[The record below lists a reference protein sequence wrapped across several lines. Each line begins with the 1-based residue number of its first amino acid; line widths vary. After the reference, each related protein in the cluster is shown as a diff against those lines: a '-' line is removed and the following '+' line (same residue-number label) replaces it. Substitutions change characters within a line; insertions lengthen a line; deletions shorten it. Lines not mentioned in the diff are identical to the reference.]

1 MAEKKKAKKKKDS
14 LEDKLVYK
22 TKFIWKEA
30 DSKQKKEIFKF
41 SEEYKEFIG
50 DVKTEREFVKK
61 AKEIAEKAGFVPIE
75 KAKGKKGERIYV
87 INRNKSMALVV
98 LGKKDITDGAN
109 IVVAHID
116 APRIDLKPHPL
127 YEDKET
133 YLALLK
139 THYYGGIKKYQ
150 WMNVP
155 LALHGTVYMKNGKS
169 VDIVIGEDEKD
180 PVLMLPDLLPHLAR
194 KVQGNRKLFEGI
206 EGEEMNLL
214 IGSVPLKADEE
225 GEQIKLNILKM
236 LNDKYGMV
244 EEDLVSA
251 DLELVPASKPR
262 DVGLDKGLI
271 AAYGQDDRVC
281 SYTTLKAIL
290 ETKNPEKTAIALLM
304 DKEEIGSET
313 NTGSKSMFLE
323 YLYTELIALT
333 NKNFTPRELYRAMTK
348 SEVLSADVDA
358 VMDPSFKQ
366 VHEPLNAARI
376 SHGIVMT
383 KYTGSGGK
391 YSSNDAHA
399 EFIGKIMKL
408 FDENG
413 VFWQPGELGRVDEGG
428 GGTIAKFMAE
438 RNMDVVD
445 CGPGLL
451 SMHSPMEISSKADVW
466 SAYRA
471 YSVFFQKNQ

>member
-1 MAEKKKAKKKKDS
+1 MAKKKEKKNE
-14 LEDKLVYK
+14 LEEKLVYK

-30 DSKQKKEIFKF
+30 KSKEKKEIFDFAEDYKKF
-41 SEEYKEFIG
+41 MAEI
-50 DVKTEREFVKK
+50 KTEREFVNR
-61 AKEIAEKAGFVPIE
+61 AREMAEKAGFVPLE
-75 KAKGKKGERIYV
+75 RAKGKPGEKIYI

-98 LGKKDITDGAN
+98 LGKKDIVEGAN

-127 YEDKET
+127 YEDKDT

-150 WMNVP
+150 WVNIP
-155 LALHGTVYMKNGKS
+155 LALHGTVYLKS
-169 VDIVIGEDEKD
+169 GETVDVVIGEDDGE
-180 PVLMLPDLLPHLAR
+180 PVLILPDLLPHLAR
-194 KVQGNRKLFEGI
+194 KAQGNRKAFETI

-214 IGSVPLKADEE
+214 IGSMPVDESEE
-225 GEQIKLNILKM
+225 GEMIKLNVLKM
-236 LNDKYGMV
+236 LNDKYGIV
-244 EEDLVSA
+244 EEDLISA
-251 DLELVPASKPR
+251 DLEIVPAHKPR
-262 DVGLDKGLI
+262 DVGLDRGLI

-281 SYTTLKAIL
+281 SYTAMKAVF
-290 ETKNPEKTAIALLM
+290 ETNKPEKTAIALLM
-304 DKEEIGSET
+304 DKEEIGSDT
-313 NTGSKSMFLE
+313 NTGSKSMFIE
-323 YLYTELIALT
+323 HLYTELIALT
-333 NKNFTPRELYRAMTK
+333 NKTFTPRELYRAMTN

-413 VFWQPGELGRVDEGG
+413 VYWQTGELGKVDEGG

-451 SMHSPMEISSKADVW
+451 SMHSPMEIASKADIW
-466 SAYRA
+466 SAYKA
-471 YSVFFQKNQ
+471 YSVFFQKNH

>member
-1 MAEKKKAKKKKDS
+1 MPKKKEKKNE
-14 LEDKLVYK
+14 LEEKLVYK
-22 TKFIWKEA
+22 TKFIWKEV
-30 DSKQKKEIFKF
+30 DSKKRKEIFSFAEDYKKF
-41 SEEYKEFIG
+41 LSDI
-50 DVKTEREFVKK
+50 KTEREFVNRAKK
-61 AKEIAEKAGFVPIE
+61 MVEKAGFVPLE
-75 KAKGKKGERIYV
+75 KAKGKPGEKIYV
-87 INRNKSMALVV
+87 VNRNKSMALIV
-98 LGKKDITDGAN
+98 LGKKDIVKGAN

-150 WMNVP
+150 WVNIP
-155 LALHGTVYMKNGKS
+155 LALHGTVYMKNGKT

-194 KVQGNRKLFEGI
+194 KAQGNRKAFDTI

-214 IGSVPLKADEE
+214 IGSMPSDKVEE
-225 GEQIKLNILKM
+225 GETIKLNILKM
-236 LNDKYGMV
+236 LNDRYGIV
-244 EEDLVSA
+244 EEDLISA
-251 DLELVPASKPR
+251 DLEIVPAHKPR
-262 DVGLDKGLI
+262 DLGLDGGLI

-281 SYTTLKAIL
+281 SYTTLKAII
-290 ETKNPEKTAIALLM
+290 ETEKPEKTAIALLM
-304 DKEEIGSET
+304 DKEEIGSDT
-313 NTGSKSMFLE
+313 NTGSKSMFIE
-323 YLYTELIALT
+323 HLYTELIALT
-333 NKNFTPRELYRAMTK
+333 NENFTPRELYRAMTN
-348 SEVLSADVDA
+348 SDVLSADVDA

-366 VHEPLNAARI
+366 VHEPLNAARM

-383 KYTGSGGK
+383 KYTGAGGK

-466 SAYRA
+466 AAYKA
-471 YSVFFQKNQ
+471 YAVFFQKNH

>member
-1 MAEKKKAKKKKDS
+1 MAEKKKKNE
-14 LEDKLVYK
+14 LEEKLVYK
-22 TKFIWKEA
+22 TKFIWKE
-30 DSKQKKEIFKF
+30 SKSKEKKDIFRF
-41 SEEYKEFIG
+41 SEDYKKFVGE
-50 DVKTEREFVKK
+50 VKTEREFVKK
-61 AKEIAEKAGFVPIE
+61 AKEMAEKAGFVPIE
-75 KAKGKKGERIYV
+75 KAKGKPGERIYI
-87 INRNKSMALVV
+87 INRNKSMALVI
-98 LGKKDITDGAN
+98 LGKKDIVEGAN
-109 IVVAHID
+109 LVVSHID

-150 WMNVP
+150 WVNIP
-155 LALHGTVYMKNGKS
+155 LALHGTVYLKNGKT
-169 VDIVIGEDEKD
+169 VDIVIGEDEND
-180 PVLMLPDLLPHLAR
+180 PILILPDLLPHLAR
-194 KVQGNRKLFEGI
+194 KVQGDRKAFNTI

-214 IGSVPLKADEE
+214 IGSMPVEKLEE
-225 GEQIKLNILKM
+225 GETIKLNILKL
-236 LNDKYGMV
+236 LNEKHGIV
-244 EEDLVSA
+244 EEDLISA
-251 DLELVPASKPR
+251 DLEIVPAHKPR

-281 SYTTLKAIL
+281 SYTNLRAIL
-290 ETKNPEKTAIALLM
+290 DTKNPAKTAIALLM
-304 DKEEIGSET
+304 DKEEIGSDT
-313 NTGSKSMFLE
+313 NTGSKSMFIE
-323 YLYTELIALT
+323 YLYTEILALT
-333 NKNFTPRELYRAMTK
+333 HETFTPRELYRAMTNTQ
-348 SEVLSADVDA
+348 VLSADVDA

-376 SHGIVMT
+376 SHGIVVT

-413 VFWQPGELGRVDEGG
+413 VYWQPGELGKVDEGG

-451 SMHSPMEISSKADVW
+451 SMHSPMEIASKADVW
-466 SAYRA
+466 SAYLA
-471 YSVFFQKNQ
+471 YHVFFQKNQ

>member
-1 MAEKKKAKKKKDS
+1 MPKKKKDE
-14 LEDKLVYK
+14 LEEKLVYK
-22 TKFIWKEA
+22 PKFIWNAVDAK
-30 DSKQKKEIFKF
+30 KRKEIFGF
-41 SEEYKEFIG
+41 AEDYKRFIG
-50 DVKTEREFVKK
+50 EVKTEREFVNR
-61 AKEIAEKAGFVPIE
+61 AREMAEKAGFVPME
-75 KAKGKKGERIYV
+75 KAKGKVGEKIYV
-87 INRNKSMALVV
+87 INRNKSMALIV
-98 LGKKDITDGAN
+98 LGRRDIAEGSN

-133 YLALLK
+133 FLALLK

-150 WMNVP
+150 WVNIP
-155 LALHGTVYMKNGKS
+155 LALHGMVYLKGGKT

-194 KVQGNRKLFEGI
+194 KVQGERKLFQGI

-214 IGSVPLKADEE
+214 IGSVPLKKDEE
-225 GEQIKLNILKM
+225 GEQIKLNILKI
-236 LNDKYGMV
+236 LNDRYGIT
-244 EEDLVSA
+244 EKDLIGA
-251 DLELVPASKPR
+251 ELEVVPAEKPR

-281 SYTTLKAIL
+281 GYTTLRAIL
-290 ETKNPEKTAIALLM
+290 EIDRPEKTAIALLM

-313 NTGSKSMFLE
+313 NTGSKSSFIE
-323 YLYTELIALT
+323 YLYSQLISLEDGS
-333 NKNFTPRELYRAMTK
+333 FTPRDLYGAMTNA
-348 SEVLSADVDA
+348 EVLSADVDA
-358 VMDPSFKQ
+358 IMDPSFKQ
-366 VHEPLNAARI
+366 VHEPLNAAKA
-376 SHGIVMT
+376 SHGIVLT
-383 KYTGSGGK
+383 KYTGAGGK

-399 EFIGKIMKL
+399 EFVGKILEL

-413 VFWQPGELGRVDEGG
+413 VFWQAGELGKVDEGG

-451 SMHSPMEISSKADVW
+451 SMHSPMEIASKADIW
-466 SAYRA
+466 AAYRA
-471 YSVFFQKNQ
+471 YRVFFEKNH